1 MKTLWGLEPFHQ
13 DKAKIQT
20 MYSLIRQFSPNDQEI
35 DIGFIATRDIQAL
48 NLAFD
53 VPASERYSKF
63 PHRIIVKNLLKAKIP
78 LHEQNIIV
86 NDIDTISTTT
96 AVQAF
101 LDLAKKQKSELLAIF
116 TQDKKDFV
124 KFTLGSFAETAT
136 ELSPKNLLIVSPNVK
151 PIKKITSF
159 LYASDFHEKNKGDIL
174 EMLEM
179 SLLLKSKIV
188 IYHHSLDIARYKKDK
203 KDPDNVKSKK
213 RIDDFCKWIQEQ
225 ARVKKAKVKIITE
238 GSFNSVSES
247 IIATAKKEKVH
258 LIAVTAKTSKLKSIF
273 VGSTTKQVL
282 RYSEVPVLV
291 LKN

>member
-1 MKTLWGLEPFHQ
+1 MKTLWALEPFHQ

-20 MYSLIRQFSPNDQEI
+20 MYSLIKQFSPNDQEI

-53 VPASERYSKF
+53 VPVSERYSKF
-63 PHRIIVKNLLKAKIP
+63 PRRIIVKNLLKAKIP

-124 KFTLGSFAETAT
+124 KFTLGSFAETAM
-136 ELSPKNLLIVSPNVK
+136 ELSPQNLLIVSPNVK
-151 PIKKITSF
+151 PISKLSTIF
-159 LYASDFHEKNKGDIL
+159 YASDFQEKNKSDIL
-174 EMLEM
+174 EMLDL
-179 SLLLKSKIV
+179 SNHLKSKIV
-188 IYHHSLDIARYKKDK
+188 IYHHSQELALLKKDK
-203 KDPDNVKSKK
+203 KNTDLLKHKK
-213 RIDDFCKWIQEQ
+213 NLDQFCDWIQDQ
-225 ARVKKAKVKIITE
+225 ARLKKAKVKIVLDSNLT
-238 GSFNSVSES
+238 SVSES
-247 IIATAKKEKVH
+247 ILKAAKKEKAQI
-258 LIAVTAKTSKLKSIF
+258 IAVTAKTGNLKAMF
-273 VGSTTKQVL
+273 TGSTTRQVV
-282 RYSEVPVLV
+282 RASEVPVLV